1 MSRQSVADALL
12 LIELATP
19 ASLDDALI
27 TIEARNDP
35 CAYFL
40 KYCEARQRIDPE
52 NAEFWRRLAGSVR
65 KAQTLK

>member
-12 LIELATP
+12 LIDLATP
-19 ASLDDALI
+19 GSLEDAL
-27 TIEARNDP
+27 TTLEARNDP

-40 KYCEARQRIDPE
+40 KYCDARQRIDPA

-65 KAQTLK
+65 KAQTLI